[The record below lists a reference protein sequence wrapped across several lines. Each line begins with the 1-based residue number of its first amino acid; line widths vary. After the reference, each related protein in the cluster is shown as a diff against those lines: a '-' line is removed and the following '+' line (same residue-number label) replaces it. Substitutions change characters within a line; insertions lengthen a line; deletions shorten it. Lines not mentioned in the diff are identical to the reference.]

1 MLSKFK
7 INLIL
12 VLCMLSLISIGFSS
26 WNITLDAINVDA
38 NISVDNVVNSED
50 YIYLDT
56 TKGDNNTGISCFK
69 YKNNGY
75 GKIQLQE
82 AYRRIVLNDVNR
94 IIVTTNI
101 GLFPA
106 QQMYEG
112 VGFKAYNR
120 RPNEQ
125 ISDFPGDYI
134 DYVIIIKD

>member
-1 MLSKFK
+1 M
-7 INLIL
+7 
-12 VLCMLSLISIGFSS
+12 IS
-26 WNITLDAINVDA
+26 WDPRNIP
-38 NISVDNVVNSED
+38 D
-50 YIYLDT
+50 YIEI
-56 TKGDNNTGISCFK
+56 GHNCIVSK

-94 IIVTTNI
+94 IIVTTNV

-112 VGFKAYNR
+112 GGFKAYNR